1 MRRRSF
7 ITAAVAAGLTPALAR
22 AQTTPAAPTVAT
34 PISEGPIEP
43 ATPLERAFVMA
54 FTDQRMRPI
63 FRQYFLDTSV
73 ALALADAEPDAA
85 PLEVE
90 IREGWRGGAIFTSA
104 ARIDAV
110 LGADAPR
117 IMLNGR
123 AALERLRGKNAVL
136 NYRLLP
142 MLTLDSE
149 DIATYLAR
157 EGSSSA
163 GPTQ

>member
-7 ITAAVAAGLTPALAR
+7 VTAALAAGLVPSLAR
-22 AQTTPAAPTVAT
+22 AQTAPAATPVAEAT
-34 PISEGPIEP
+34 IQP

-54 FTDQRMRPI
+54 FSDQRMRPI

-73 ALALADAEPDAA
+73 ALALAGPGNDAD
-85 PLEVE
+85 PLEVDV
-90 IREGWRGGAIFTSA
+90 REGWRGGAIFTTA
-104 ARIDAV
+104 ARLDSV

-136 NYRLLP
+136 NYRLVP

-149 DIATYLAR
+149 DVATYLAR
-157 EGSSSA
+157 EGSASA

>member
-7 ITAAVAAGLTPALAR
+7 VTAALAAGAFPALAR
-22 AQTTPAAPTVAT
+22 AQGAPTAAPVAQT
-34 PISEGPIEP
+34 TIQP
-43 ATPLERAFVMA
+43 ATPLEQAFVMA
-54 FTDQRMRPI
+54 LEEPRMRPI
-63 FRQYFLDTSV
+63 FRRYLLDTSI
-73 ALALADAEPDAA
+73 ALALAGPGNDAA

-90 IREGWRGGAIFTSA
+90 VREGWRGGAIFTTA
-104 ARIDAV
+104 ARLDSV

-136 NYRLLP
+136 NYRLVP

-149 DIATYLAR
+149 DIDSYLTS
-157 EGSSSA
+157 EGSASA

>member
-22 AQTTPAAPTVAT
+22 AQTAPSAT
-34 PISEGPIEP
+34 PIAEAAINPT
-43 ATPLERAFVMA
+43 TPLERAFVIA
-54 FTDQRMRPI
+54 FSDQRMRPI

-73 ALALADAEPDAA
+73 ALALAGSGNDAA

-90 IREGWRGGAIFTSA
+90 VREGWSGGAIFTTA
-104 ARIDAV
+104 ARLDAV

-136 NYRLLP
+136 NYRLVP

-149 DIATYLAR
+149 DVATYLAR

>member
-7 ITAAVAAGLTPALAR
+7 VTAAIAAGLVPSLAR
-22 AQTTPAAPTVAT
+22 AQTVAPTAT
-34 PISEGPIEP
+34 PIAQGEIEP

-73 ALALADAEPDAA
+73 ALALAGPGNDAA

-90 IREGWRGGAIFTSA
+90 VREGWHAGAIYTSA
-104 ARIDAV
+104 ARLDAV

-117 IMLNGR
+117 IVLNGR

-136 NYRLLP
+136 NYRLVP
-142 MLTLDSE
+142 MLTLDHE
-149 DIATYLAR
+149 DVATYLSR

>member
-7 ITAAVAAGLTPALAR
+7 ITAALAAGLTPSLAHG
-22 AQTTPAAPTVAT
+22 QTAPAATPVAQAA
-34 PISEGPIEP
+34 ISP

-54 FTDQRMRPI
+54 FGDQRMRPI
-63 FRQYFLDTSV
+63 FRQYFLTTNV
-73 ALALADAEPDAA
+73 ALALAGSGNDAD
-85 PLEVE
+85 PLEVDV
-90 IREGWRGGAIFTSA
+90 REGWRGGAIFTTA
-104 ARIDAV
+104 ARLDSV

-123 AALERLRGKNAVL
+123 AALERLSGKNAVL
-136 NYRLLP
+136 NYRLVP

-149 DIATYLAR
+149 DVATYLAR